1 MKTVLISGAS
11 IAGPALA
18 WWLRHHGF
26 EPTVVEQAPAPRLG
40 GQAIDI
46 RGVAL
51 QVIER
56 MGLLA
61 EAQRVRTRM
70 KGMSVLDPDGN
81 ERMRTEEM
89 TFSAGQLDSAD
100 LEVLREDLTRMLL
113 ERTQPQVEYRFGDSI
128 TSLRQDARG
137 VHVEFKHGPPR
148 DFDLVVGADGLHSN
162 VRRHAFGPESQFVR
176 HLGTQLAIFRAENFL
191 GLDQWQVWM
200 RDGDAGFGIYPVRDN
215 TELRI
220 TVGFGG
226 GAQDTSLRDPEAQKQ
241 LVAER
246 LAHLRWET
254 PRILRAM
261 WDAPDFYF
269 DAMAQVHLEH
279 WSSGRVALLGDA
291 AWCASPLSGQG
302 TSMALVGA
310 YVLAEELARAQ
321 GDFTGAFRR
330 YEERLR
336 PFIALN
342 QALATENPGGRP
354 SEESLARAKDAICL
368 DAPAPAPR

>member
-26 EPTVVEQAPAPRLG
+26 APTVVEQAPAPRMG

-46 RGVAL
+46 RGTAL

-56 MGLLA
+56 MGFLA

-81 ERMRTEEM
+81 EVMRTTEM
-89 TFSAGQLDSAD
+89 TFSAGPLDSDD
-100 LEVLREDLTRMLL
+100 LELLREDLTRMLL
-113 ERTQPQVEYRFGDSI
+113 DSTRPQVEYRFGDSI
-128 TSLRQDARG
+128 TALAQDARG
-137 VHVEFKHGPPR
+137 VHVAFKHGPPR

-162 VRRHAFGPESQFVR
+162 VRRHAFGPESDCVR
-176 HLGTQLAIFRAENFL
+176 PLGTQLAIFRAENFL
-191 GLDQWQVWM
+191 NLDHWQVWM

-226 GAQDTSLRDPEAQKQ
+226 APQDTHSRDPEAQKR

-269 DAMAQVHLEH
+269 DAMAQVHLER

-321 GDFTGAFRR
+321 GDYTGAFRR

-354 SEESLARAKDAICL
+354 SEASIARASHAICL
-368 DAPAPAPR
+368 DAPAPASR